1 MIASDSP
8 TVLIPGYLL
17 EDSEPV
23 EEDPEVLQ
31 EDNLEDN
38 LIDKVLLSPEEN
50 QEDEVNT
57 YDYSTYLQSIID
69 NQESLILN
77 QEIIITDLSDI
88 KSDQHNFFSAITSIL
103 VLSAIVFSGFWL
115 VKNIFFKTF

>member
-1 MIASDSP
+1 MIANDNV
-8 TVLIPGYLL
+8 TVLVPGYLL

-31 EDNLEDN
+31 EENLEDN

-69 NQESLILN
+69 NQESIILN

>member
-1 MIASDSP
+1 MIANDNV
-8 TVLIPGYLL
+8 TVLVPGYLL

-23 EEDPEVLQ
+23 QEDPDVLQ
-31 EDNLEDN
+31 EENLEDN
-38 LIDKVLLSPEEN
+38 LIDKVLLSLEED

-69 NQESLILN
+69 NQESIILN

-103 VLSAIVFSGFWL
+103 VLAAIVFSGFWL